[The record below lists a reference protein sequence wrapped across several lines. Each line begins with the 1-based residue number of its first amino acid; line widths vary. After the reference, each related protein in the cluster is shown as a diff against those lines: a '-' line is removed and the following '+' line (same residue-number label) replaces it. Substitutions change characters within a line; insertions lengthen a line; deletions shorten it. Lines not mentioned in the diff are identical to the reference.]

1 MRFQMPMNQQMLRL
15 DQKPN
20 LLVNDRHKAFWT
32 IHSMKHEVPFAGYP
46 ALTDRLIIS
55 LIDLLGCDWFAS
67 GLAALLEKKFGY
79 NHFHIFL
86 YRRKLAPAILASC
99 PNPTDY
105 QRGLKNFLNYTYVIN
120 PSYRA
125 YRTAKPAGV
134 YLISDFLQGDNQ
146 TMIDEHHIDVHIEDT
161 EPIGYR
167 TPGWPKNMAEVIVLI
182 NLPNGTA
189 LDFSFMTPLGSPQTQ
204 ECRRSLER
212 VFPFLNSV
220 MLRQFALNPGS
231 LEAAHI
237 ESAQEDRFHDFGGD
251 VLTARESEI
260 AQLILIGHS
269 SNSISMNLGIS
280 LPTVKTHR
288 RNIYGKLQ
296 ISSQAELFSLF
307 LLHLK

>member
-1 MRFQMPMNQQMLRL
+1 
-15 DQKPN
+15 
-20 LLVNDRHKAFWT
+20 
-32 IHSMKHEVPFAGYP
+32 MKVETPIAGYP
-46 ALTDRLIIS
+46 ALNDALIVS
-55 LIDLLGCDWFAS
+55 LIDLLGRDGFAS
-67 GLAALLEKKFGY
+67 DLAELLEKRFGY

-86 YRRKLAPAILASC
+86 YRSKLAPAVLASC
-99 PNPTDY
+99 PNPKNY
-105 QRGLKNFLNYTYVIN
+105 ERGLKNYLKYTYVIN
-120 PSYRA
+120 PVYRA
-125 YRTAKPAGV
+125 FRKAKPAGV
-134 YLISDFLQGDNQ
+134 YMISDFLQNDNQ
-146 TMIDEHHIDVHIEDT
+146 TMIDEHRVDVHIEDT

-189 LDFSFMTPLGSPQTQ
+189 LDFSFMTPLGSQKTQ
-204 ECRRSLER
+204 GCRNSLER
-212 VFPFLNSV
+212 LLPILKSIL
-220 MLRQFALNPGS
+220 LRQFAINPGS
-231 LEAAHI
+231 LDAEHI

-260 AQLILIGHS
+260 AQLILVGHS

-288 RNIYGKLQ
+288 RNIYSKLQ